1 MDYSECYI
9 KRKLFNEKEN
19 DFIKGIIELDPE
31 RIKNLDMTKM
41 LICVDGTT
49 RVDIKTFIQSAIN
62 D

>member
-49 RVDIKTFIQSAIN
+49 RVDIKTFI
-62 D
+62 